1 MFPLCVVLISK
12 MKKGVFICVWNR
24 ERGKKLREKKKREIE
39 KERERETLNVYYRIK
54 LRGGVGR
61 RASQV
66 EIFGSTLHCNIHVA
80 MARQLY

>member
-54 LRGGVGR
+54 LRGGGGEEGKPSR
-61 RASQV
+61 DFWLNS
-66 EIFGSTLHCNIHVA
+66 SL
-80 MARQLY
+80 